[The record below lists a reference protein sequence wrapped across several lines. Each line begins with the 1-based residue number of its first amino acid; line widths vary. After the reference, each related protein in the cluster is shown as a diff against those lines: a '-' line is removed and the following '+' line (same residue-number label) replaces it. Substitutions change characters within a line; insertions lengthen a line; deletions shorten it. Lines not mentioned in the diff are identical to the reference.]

1 MVCNDHKQPISVL
14 GTQIFN
20 WGSVFLRQKVF
31 FCQILSLSAGFAAA
45 DIGQSPNDP

>member
-1 MVCNDHKQPISVL
+1 MVRNDHKQPISVL
-14 GTQIFN
+14 GTQILN

-31 FCQILSLSAGFAAA
+31 CQILSHSAGFAAA